1 MCNTNETLKEIA
13 SNDRITCNVYGLHLE
28 KDNAEC
34 FSVNFSGEINVETLY
49 TYRQKIKLFSTLNAV
64 DFSLSGY
71 GSKEFG
77 IGEIN
82 LIQTKWNDYKN
93 LLEKASNLDNLS
105 HATENIK
112 VTITRLVLGE
122 KEYYCISNQ
131 EPSEKLY
138 KKRRTYSVKDNLK
151 LLRPNEFFTMTS
163 DIDCI
168 IDEQN
173 ECFYSFKN
181 TNVIGLFDLDR
192 AIAKYVSDKI
202 EELDA
207 WQFINNIDD
216 IKHSIKHKNV
226 YSSLYQILSKESYVN
241 KLKTMSAEVM
251 KERIIR
257 VSNGDM
263 TEENF
268 ADSKLIITKS
278 NRAYILKLLAK
289 KMKYNIAF
297 DSVEN

>member
-1 MCNTNETLKEIA
+1 MCNTNETLKQIA
-13 SNDRITCNVYGLHLE
+13 SNNRITCNVYGLHLE
-28 KDNAEC
+28 NDNDKS
-34 FSVNFSGEINVETLY
+34 FSVNFSGKINTETLS
-49 TYRQKIKLFSTLNAV
+49 TYLQKIKLFSTFNGV

-77 IGEIN
+77 IGRID
-82 LIQTKWNDYKN
+82 LIQAKWDYYKD
-93 LLEKASNLDNLS
+93 LLEKASDLDKLS

-112 VTITRLVLGE
+112 VTITKLVVGE

-138 KKRRTYSVKDNLK
+138 KKSRIYSVKDNLK
-151 LLRPNEFFTMTS
+151 LLKPNEFFTMTS

-168 IDEQN
+168 IDEHD

-192 AIAKYVSDKI
+192 VIAKYVSDKI

-207 WQFINNIDD
+207 WQFVSNIED
-216 IKHSIKHKNV
+216 IKRSIEQKNV
-226 YSSLYQILSKESYVN
+226 YSSLYQILSKDSYAN
-241 KLKTMSAEVM
+241 QLKTMSAEVM

-268 ADSKLIITKS
+268 TDSKLIITKS